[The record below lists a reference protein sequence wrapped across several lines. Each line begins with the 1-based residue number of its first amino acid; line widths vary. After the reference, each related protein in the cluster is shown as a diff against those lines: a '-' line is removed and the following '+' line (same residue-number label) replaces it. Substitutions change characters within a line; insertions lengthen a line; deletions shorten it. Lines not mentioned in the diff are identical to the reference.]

1 MKALINCQL
10 IFLIILSIPSE
21 GHTRTLAGK
30 LNTQNETTIERKLNV
45 FATDVKA
52 KGTELMTL
60 DKLEELENPKVKPVI
75 RHIKRD
81 KRELLVTMPF
91 DQHTMHLPCDLDQR
105 GRHKIISLMPN
116 HCIWVWN
123 NKFSHVG
130 FYRVFKIYQLEGFF
144 FGQYYERL
152 KRYEID
158 PHSWGYS

>member
-1 MKALINCQL
+1 MKTLINCLL
-10 IFLIILSIPSE
+10 IFFIVLSISSK
-21 GHTRTLAGK
+21 GLSRTLAGK
-30 LNTQNETTIERKLNV
+30 FDAQNDTAIAKKLNV
-45 FATDVKA
+45 TATDVKVN
-52 KGTELMTL
+52 GTELMTL
-60 DKLEELENPKVKPVI
+60 EKLEQPENPVVNGVI
-75 RHIKRD
+75 KHIKRD

-105 GRHKIISLMPN
+105 GRHNIVSLMPN

-158 PHSWGYS
+158 PHTWGYG